1 MFRNAG
7 KPFLTACPASP
18 RFIPHSSTN
27 PLEPMKDLIIIGAG
41 AIGSAAARTLAQ
53 YELDILVLEK
63 ESDVGEVTSSANSA
77 IVHSGYDPVPG
88 SEKAAM
94 NVRGNLLYDQ
104 MCEELDIDMRK
115 IGSLTIAT
123 NDEEVEI
130 LRGLEERG
138 RQNGVPVQ
146 MLSREET
153 LALEPNLTPE
163 VKLALLAPTAGIV
176 NTFELCVALME
187 NAMDNGVKLNLNEAV
202 TGIRAIEG
210 GYEVTT
216 NRAVYQTRAVVN
228 AAGLFSDEINN
239 FVNPVKYEIQP
250 RKGEYFVLDHFDPDF
265 IRHTIFTVPS
275 SKGKGIL
282 VSPTTHGNYIL
293 GPSAEFVEEKDD
305 YSTDGE
311 TLAQVLATAKKLV
324 PSIPMNQVIRE
335 FSGLRA
341 VEKSG
346 HFIIEESLPGFVNLV
361 GIQSPGLT
369 SCPAIAEEVV
379 KFLSNTMEMKKKED
393 FNPRRRPMVR
403 LNRMTPEERAE
414 FVKKNPKFGNIICR
428 CEMVSEGEVLDCIH
442 RNCGAATIRGVKR
455 RVRPGMGKCQG
466 GFCQPRIIKILAREL
481 GIKNED
487 VRMKSPGSFILM
499 GETK

>member
-1 MFRNAG
+1 
-7 KPFLTACPASP
+7 
-18 RFIPHSSTN
+18 
-27 PLEPMKDLIIIGAG
+27 MKDIIIIGAG

-53 YELDILVLEK
+53 YDLDILVLEK
-63 ESDVGEVTSSANSA
+63 ESDVGEITSSANSA

-88 SEKAAM
+88 SEKAVM
-94 NVRGNLLYDQ
+94 NVLGNQLYDQ

-123 NDEEVEI
+123 NEEEVEI

-138 RQNGVPVQ
+138 KQNGVPVQ
-146 MLSREET
+146 LLDREQT

-163 VKLALLAPTAGIV
+163 VQLALLAPTAGIV
-176 NTFELCVALME
+176 NTFELSVALME
-187 NAMDNGVKLNLNEAV
+187 NAMDNGVKLHLNEEV
-202 TGIRAIEG
+202 TGIRKIEG

-216 NRAVYQTRAVVN
+216 NRGTYQTRLVVN
-228 AAGLFSDEINN
+228 AAGLFSDEMNN
-239 FVNPVKYEIQP
+239 FVNPQKFEIQA
-250 RKGEYFVLDHFDPDF
+250 RKGEYFVLDHFDPNF

-293 GPSAEFVEEKDD
+293 GPSAEFVERKDD

-311 TLAQVLATAKKLV
+311 TLNQVLATAKKLV
-324 PSIPMNQVIRE
+324 PSIPMNQVIRQ

-346 HFIIEESLPGFVNLV
+346 HFIIEESLDGFINLV

-369 SCPAIAEEVV
+369 SCPAIALEVV
-379 KFLSNTMEMKKKED
+379 KMAEKTLEMKKKAD

-403 LNRMTPEERAE
+403 LERMTPEERAE

-428 CEMVSEGEVLDCIH
+428 CEKVSEGEVLDCIH
-442 RNCGAATIRGVKR
+442 RNCGATTVRGVKR

-466 GFCQPRIIKILAREL
+466 GFCQPRIIRILAREL
-481 GIKNED
+481 GIANEE
-487 VRMKSPGSFILM
+487 VRMKSPDSWILLS
-499 GETK
+499 ETKQNQ

>member
-1 MFRNAG
+1 
-7 KPFLTACPASP
+7 
-18 RFIPHSSTN
+18 
-27 PLEPMKDLIIIGAG
+27 MKDLIIIGAG

-202 TGIRAIEG
+202 TG
-210 GYEVTT
+210 
-216 NRAVYQTRAVVN
+216 
-228 AAGLFSDEINN
+228 S
-239 FVNPVKYEIQP
+239 
-250 RKGEYFVLDHFDPDF
+250 
-265 IRHTIFTVPS
+265 VPS
-275 SKGKGIL
+275 RAGTKSRQTARFTR
-282 VSPTTHGNYIL
+282 PA
-293 GPSAEFVEEKDD
+293 PS
-305 YSTDGE
+305 STQPVFSR
-311 TLAQVLATAKKLV
+311 TR
-324 PSIPMNQVIRE
+324 SII
-335 FSGLRA
+335 S
-341 VEKSG
+341 
-346 HFIIEESLPGFVNLV
+346 
-361 GIQSPGLT
+361 
-369 SCPAIAEEVV
+369 
-379 KFLSNTMEMKKKED
+379 
-393 FNPRRRPMVR
+393 
-403 LNRMTPEERAE
+403 
-414 FVKKNPKFGNIICR
+414 
-428 CEMVSEGEVLDCIH
+428 
-442 RNCGAATIRGVKR
+442 
-455 RVRPGMGKCQG
+455 
-466 GFCQPRIIKILAREL
+466 
-481 GIKNED
+481 
-487 VRMKSPGSFILM
+487 
-499 GETK
+499 